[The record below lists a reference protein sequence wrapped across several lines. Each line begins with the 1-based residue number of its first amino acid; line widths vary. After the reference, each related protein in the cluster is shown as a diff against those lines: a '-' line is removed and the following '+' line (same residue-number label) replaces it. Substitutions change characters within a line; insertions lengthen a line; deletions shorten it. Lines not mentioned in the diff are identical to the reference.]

1 VSTRTKKLITAL
13 VMSAGPPLVALAVQ
27 RYFSRPDAFRTLGM
41 RGSLLVKR
49 VADVQVTAWQK
60 VSATAA
66 TSYHRARL

>member
-1 VSTRTKKLITAL
+1 MSTRSRRFLTAV

-27 RYFSRPDAFRTLGM
+27 RYLADPDALRLLSM
-41 RGSLLVKR
+41 RGSLAVKR
-49 VADVQVTAWQK
+49 VADAQVSVWQR